1 MALSDK
7 NIVITPNIGQSADP
21 KIVFSGADASTGAQN
36 VTLEITPKQQ
46 GTLDISGSSGDI
58 ASFSDLST
66 GSIFSVSNDDGNIL
80 LDVNETG
87 VVNLSLNSGAL
98 ALPVG
103 TTAERPPNPQAGY
116 ERWNTDNS
124 AKEIYTGSEWVEIIT
139 DYLFRFHDLRLR

>member
-58 ASFSDLST
+58 VSFSDLST
-66 GSIFSVSNDDGNIL
+66 GSIFSVSNDDGNVL

-87 VVNLSLNSGAL
+87 VINLSLNSGAL

-103 TTAERPPNPQAGY
+103 TTAERPSNPQAGY
-116 ERWNTDNS
+116 ERWNTDNN

-139 DYLFRFHDLRLR
+139 DYFPSGSTILG

>member
-66 GSIFSVSNDDGNIL
+66 GSIFSASNDDGNIL

-87 VVNLSLNSGAL
+87 VVNLS
-98 ALPVG
+98 
-103 TTAERPPNPQAGY
+103 E
-116 ERWNTDNS
+116 
-124 AKEIYTGSEWVEIIT
+124 
-139 DYLFRFHDLRLR
+139 

>member
-1 MALSDK
+1 MELSDK

-66 GSIFSVSNDDGNIL
+66 GSIFSVSDDDGNIL

-87 VVNLSLNSGAL
+87 VVNLSLNTGAL

-103 TTAERPPNPQAGY
+103 ATTERPPNPQAGY
-116 ERWNTDNS
+116 ERWNTDNN

-139 DYLFRFHDLRLR
+139 DYFPSGSTIFS

>member
-58 ASFSDLST
+58 VSFSDLST

-103 TTAERPPNPQAGY
+103 TTAERPSNPQAGY
-116 ERWNTDNS
+116 ERWNTDNN

-139 DYLFRFHDLRLR
+139 DYFPSGSTILG

>member
-58 ASFSDLST
+58 ASFSNLST
-66 GSIFSVSNDDGNIL
+66 GSIFSVSDDDGNIL

-103 TTAERPPNPQAGY
+103 TTTERPSNPQPGF

-139 DYLFRFHDLRLR
+139 DYFPTGSTILG